1 MEKRNKTEKS
11 LKLPKR
17 GLPHCKNLRIFFFV
31 SHLYYFP
38 WLCFVDFFDFFI
50 TLLVKDKG
58 FDNED
63 ELNHLRCVAAF
74 ECVIPMLHMVRIVG

>member
-17 GLPHCKNLRIFFFV
+17 GLPHCKNLRIFFFCFTPV
-31 SHLYYFP
+31 LFP